1 MKHPRRYFT
10 LIQSAKRHGIDPFAY
25 LRDILLRITAEPG
38 IAPPLLPA
46 LLWGELLHV
55 GKASAFG
62 LGKYRLEVRQ
72 SCIPAR
78 VQEQNRSTDNE

>member
-38 IAPPLLPA
+38 TGPLRFPIAGTPPWNSEPSSGNTHPPKGTL
-46 LLWGELLHV
+46 
-55 GKASAFG
+55 
-62 LGKYRLEVRQ
+62 
-72 SCIPAR
+72 
-78 VQEQNRSTDNE
+78 